1 MSGYTKFYMR
11 PGENELIE
19 TTVSLRPDA
28 RSAVHGVVK
37 DIKGKVIASALAV
50 LFEIG
55 ESDVSKL
62 VSEVFTDDLGEFM
75 FGPLTTGQLY
85 MIKVYKSMYRP
96 RQLEIR
102 MEDDICE

>member
-1 MSGYTKFYMR
+1 MSAYTKFYMR

-19 TTVSLRPDA
+19 TTVCLKPDI
-28 RSAVHGVVK
+28 RSAVHGIVK
-37 DIKGKVIASALAV
+37 DSGGKAISSALAV

-55 ESDVSKL
+55 ENDASRL

-96 RQLEIR
+96 RLLEIF
-102 MEDDICE
+102 MEDAPG